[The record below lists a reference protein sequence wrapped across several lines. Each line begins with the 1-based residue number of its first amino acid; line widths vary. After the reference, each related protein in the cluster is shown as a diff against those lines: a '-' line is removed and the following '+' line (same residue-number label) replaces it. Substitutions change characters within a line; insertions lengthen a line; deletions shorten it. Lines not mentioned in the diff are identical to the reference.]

1 MADCQIS
8 RKEERIINATNG
20 SEVMI
25 QPHALAWWFNSS
37 FGASGKIKRAQAC
50 PFANSTPEES
60 GVLTSTRPVQRQAR
74 VNHSV
79 DVSFATVAGNAAL
92 ANRTLTISLY
102 K

>member
-1 MADCQIS
+1 MVL
-8 RKEERIINATNG
+8 NLG
-20 SEVMI
+20 SEQAVRTKEG
-25 QPHALAWWFNSS
+25 HNLCAL
-37 FGASGKIKRAQAC
+37 
-50 PFANSTPEES
+50 FANSTREES